1 VSVLVATGEI
11 KPMKHIQVMLLSAVL
26 LAGCESE
33 QPPAA
38 AVQAVQTFVLRSGG
52 EQRFRRF
59 PGEVTATRTSEMSF
73 PVAGR
78 LIERPAS
85 QGMLAEAGV
94 LLARLDPE
102 NFQSRLDSANA
113 RLVNA
118 RDELARRRQLRDRSV
133 ISASEFDRFSTD
145 FEVAV
150 SEQRTAQRAW
160 DDTRLVAP
168 YDGRVARML
177 VNNFQNV
184 QAKQSVLVF
193 QDVSSLEVDIE
204 IPERLMTW
212 TTQGITVEKAREILE
227 AQVEFPAVPARIFDL
242 ELESFSTEATPA
254 ARTFRVSFKLV
265 PPEGINI
272 LPGMTS
278 TVLLRLRGEQSRP
291 EEVPDVFEVPVPSVG
306 TVDGRAVV
314 WRLDPAAMTVE
325 ALPVELLSPA
335 GQTMRVR
342 GQTLRPGDEIAV
354 SGVRFLS
361 DGMEVAR
368 RPGAGGP

>member
-1 VSVLVATGEI
+1 LVATGEI
-11 KPMKHIQVMLLSAVL
+11 KPMKHTQAILLSAVL
-26 LAGCESE
+26 LAGCEPE
-33 QPPAA
+33 QPPAPA
-38 AVQAVQTFVLRSGG
+38 AQPVQTFVLRSGV
-52 EQRFRRF
+52 EQSFRRF
-59 PGEVTATRTSEMSF
+59 PGEVSATRTSEMSF

-85 QGMLAEAGV
+85 QGMLAEEGV

-118 RDELARRRQLRDRSV
+118 RDELARRRQLRDRGV
-133 ISASEFDRFSTD
+133 IAASEFDRFSTD

-150 SEQRTAQRAW
+150 SEQRTAQRAL

-168 YDGRVARML
+168 HDGRVARML

-184 QAKQSVLVF
+184 QAKQPVLVF

-204 IPERLMTW
+204 VPERLMSSTAR
-212 TTQGITVEKAREILE
+212 GITVERAREILE
-227 AQVEFPAVPARIFDL
+227 AKVEFPAVPGKIFDL

-265 PPEGINI
+265 PPEGINV

-278 TVLLRLRGEQSRP
+278 TVLLRLRGEQSRGD
-291 EEVPDVFEVPVPSVG
+291 EVEDAFEVPVPAVG
-306 TVDGRAVV
+306 TVDGRALV
-314 WRLDPAAMTVE
+314 WRLDPDAMTVE
-325 ALPVELLSPA
+325 PVPVELLSPA
-335 GQTMRVR
+335 GQIMRVR
-342 GQTLRPGDEIAV
+342 GKELRPGDEIV
-354 SGVRFLS
+354 ISGVRFLS
-361 DGMEVAR
+361 DGLKVGR